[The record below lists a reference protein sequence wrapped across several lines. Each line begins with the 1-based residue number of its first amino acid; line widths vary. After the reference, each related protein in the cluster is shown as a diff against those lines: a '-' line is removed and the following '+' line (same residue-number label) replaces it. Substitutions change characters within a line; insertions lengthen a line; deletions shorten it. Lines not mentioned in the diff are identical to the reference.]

1 MPEHSPATPDST
13 PNRGLAALGDV
24 VEPPHPAM
32 TNAAATQTAAGPC
45 LICIIL
51 VSYSTQSYLLYDASS
66 TRLVRLPPC
75 GRTAPPSRRY
85 GIGGEP
91 NVKWT
96 LVFGGTQVP
105 TAGECEVTMPGFWLS
120 LNGV

>member
-13 PNRGLAALGDV
+13 PNRGLGALGDV

-51 VSYSTQSYLLYDASS
+51 ASYSTQSYLLYDASS
-66 TRLVRLPPC
+66 TRLVRLLHGAELPTVPAFGVGNRC
-75 GRTAPPSRRY
+75 VLRAYGPEQRAGRQDA
-85 GIGGEP
+85 
-91 NVKWT
+91 
-96 LVFGGTQVP
+96 
-105 TAGECEVTMPGFWLS
+105 TMAQ
-120 LNGV
+120 